1 MPNCFKGNIYY
12 NFMPWFLRIEKRK
25 YQGTL
30 WLINGTNIGCVD
42 LITISHVEI
51 SKSYVEKSLRHDL
64 LLILTVQY
72 CTFEQSG
79 TRQAI
84 NDRGILLYA

>member
-1 MPNCFKGNIYY
+1 MRK
-12 NFMPWFLRIEKRK
+12 EK
-25 YQGTL
+25 YQGTV
-30 WLINGTNIGCVD
+30 WLVNVTNIGYVD
-42 LITISHVEI
+42 LITISHIEI